1 MEPTGV
7 GVIGGSTSGWASLS
21 HIPAI
26 NASAAF
32 ELRAVS
38 TSRPS
43 SARAAAAEYG
53 VPAYDNHQDLV
64 AHPGV
69 DLVVVAVKVTEH
81 LELVSAALDAGKMVY
96 SEWPL
101 GNGLAEAELLSQR
114 AGAAGVRTVV
124 GLQGRYAPEVR
135 FARDLIRDGYVG
147 RVLGTTLSGSGMV
160 WGPEVATHGQAYWYD
175 RANGATPL
183 TSPTLHALDPLHH
196 VLGEF
201 ESVAANL
208 VVGRTRATV
217 AEDGR
222 SVPVTAADQVAVIGT
237 LAGGASASVFYRG
250 GTSRAGNF
258 RWEINGTEGDLVL
271 TADWGNMQVAALTL
285 AGGRGADAVTAP
297 LPVPASYTGGLSPD
311 LAASPAANVAR
322 LYERF
327 ARDLADGTHTVPDFA
342 HALARHRLID
352 AIEQA
357 AATGATR
364 TPVTTRTPATVPTG
378 SATTADGR

>member
-7 GVIGGSTSGWASLS
+7 GVIGGSTGGWASLS

-26 NASAAF
+26 GASTAF

-38 TSRPS
+38 TSRRV
-43 SARAAAAEYG
+43 SAQAAAAAYG
-53 VPAYDNHQDLV
+53 VAGYDDHRDLI

-81 LELVSAALDAGKMVY
+81 LELVSAALDAGKAVY
-96 SEWPL
+96 CEWPL
-101 GNGLAEAELLSQR
+101 GNGLAEAERLAQR
-114 AGAAGVRTVV
+114 AEAAGVRTVV

-135 FARDLIRDGYVG
+135 FARDLVRDGYVG

-160 WGPEVATHGQAYWYD
+160 WGPEVATHRQAYWYD
-175 RANGATPL
+175 KANGATPL

-208 VVGRTRATV
+208 VVGRNRAKV

-222 SVPVTAADQVAVIGT
+222 SVPVTAADQVSVIGT

-250 GTSRAGNF
+250 GTSRAGDF

-271 TADWGNMQVAALTL
+271 TADWGNMQVARLAL
-285 AGGRGADAVTAP
+285 AGGRGADTAVAP
-297 LPVPASYTGGLSPD
+297 LPVPASYTGDLPAGLVS
-311 LAASPAANVAR
+311 SPAANVAR
-322 LYERF
+322 LY
-327 ARDLADGTHTVPDFA
+327 AHLAHDLAEGTRTVPDFA

-357 AATGATR
+357 ADTGTVR
-364 TPVTTRTPATVPTG
+364 TPVTGPAGSGAAPAASGAATG
-378 SATTADGR
+378 R